1 MDKSTILKKLEQ
13 MKPQLTTQFGV
24 NELALFGSFSRNE
37 QTINSDIDIMVDFT
51 KKLGIEY
58 FDLVYTIQN
67 AFPTSIVQVVSKKGI
82 KPNYFEAIQNDLIY
96 A

>member
-13 MKPQLTTQFGV
+13 MKPQLITQFGV
-24 NELALFGSFSRNE
+24 SEIALFGSFSRNE
-37 QTINSDIDIMVDFT
+37 QTINSDIDIMVDFN

-58 FDLVYTIQN
+58 FDLVYTIQK
-67 AFPTSIVQVVSKKGI
+67 AFPSSLVQVVSKKGI